1 MLDAKHIP
9 VHNPFCFHVP
19 ACFNSNSVAVTRS
32 YLLASLAVDDIGVH
46 GENVLSFFELLHFWR
61 RGLSG
66 DNGPWWLNPL
76 GYEPKG
82 LAAALCGDVYT
93 KKGITPGV
101 RRGQSTDAASATE
114 T

>member
-1 MLDAKHIP
+1 
-9 VHNPFCFHVP
+9 
-19 ACFNSNSVAVTRS
+19 VAVTRS

-76 GYEPKG
+76 
-82 LAAALCGDVYT
+82 
-93 KKGITPGV
+93 I
-101 RRGQSTDAASATE
+101 
-114 T
+114 

>member
-1 MLDAKHIP
+1 MFQFQFSGCHPQL
-9 VHNPFCFHVP
+9 PFSFHLQP
-19 ACFNSNSVAVTRS
+19 TTFG
-32 YLLASLAVDDIGVH
+32 D
-46 GENVLSFFELLHFWR
+46 GENVLSILQAAAFWR

-66 DNGPWWLNPL
+66 GTGPWWLNPL

-101 RRGQSTDAASATE
+101 KRGQSTDAASATE